1 MGYGLGSRLSAL
13 GALAPWRRGG
23 AVCLCFGSCVYEA
36 RGADATR
43 AVCAN
48 TVEAYGPTK
57 ERDARHT
64 IALSSCL
71 FGFFCPFYKLLV
83 EACTVLRAS
92 WYTVIRIRDS
102 RCTHTGVRAGSAGF
116 RGGKVKESLMPFV
129 LKTPVAK

>member
-1 MGYGLGSRLSAL
+1 MGGKGGSYGLWAPGSRLSAL

-57 ERDARHT
+57 ERDARAHHSHCRVAYFD
-64 IALSSCL
+64 I
-71 FGFFCPFYKLLV
+71 
-83 EACTVLRAS
+83 
-92 WYTVIRIRDS
+92 IR
-102 RCTHTGVRAGSAGF
+102 
-116 RGGKVKESLMPFV
+116 
-129 LKTPVAK
+129 